1 VKLSSLDVEQS
12 LAIGAWHQEGEAAIR
27 ASRIGFTFVRPAGF
41 MSNLLAWADSIKA
54 EGVVR
59 TSTGDGRRAFI
70 HSADIAAVVVEALV
84 SPKYLG
90 KELAITGPEA
100 GTFAEA
106 AGKIGAAIGR
116 RVRFEA
122 ISDQE
127 AGRRFAASGEPVE
140 VVKAHVALWRAIREG
155 RLGMVTGEVE
165 RVLGRPPISLDTWVS
180 KNVEAFG

>member
-1 VKLSSLDVEQS
+1 
-12 LAIGAWHQEGEAAIR
+12 
-27 ASRIGFTFVRPAGF
+27 
-41 MSNLLAWADSIKA
+41 M
-54 EGVVR
+54 
-59 TSTGDGRRAFI
+59 
-70 HSADIAAVVVEALV
+70 

-100 GTFAEA
+100 VTFAEA
-106 AGKIGAAIGR
+106 AEKIGAAIGR